1 MAFLLRSAITAI
13 LPRSDRFP
21 GAAEL
26 DLAPFV
32 AKFLRETTWLM
43 WLAAV
48 GSAVAFALS
57 PVLTVYVP
65 LPAFLLPAGLL
76 DRHAAAMSEHRIY
89 PVRQAAFLLKMI
101 GGLHWAAHPEVR
113 ARLGLAPYPPD
124 PGTWR
129 TS

>member
-1 MAFLLRSAITAI
+1 MVFLLSSAIAAI
-13 LPRSDRFP
+13 LPGSARLP

-26 DLAPFV
+26 GLAAFV
-32 AKFLRETTWLM
+32 TKFLRETTWLM

-48 GSAVAFALS
+48 GSAAAFMLT
-57 PVLTVYVP
+57 PILTVWVP
-65 LPAFLLPAGLL
+65 RPAFLLPARLL
-76 DRHAAAMSEHRIY
+76 DRHVAAMADHRVY

-113 ARLGLAPYPPD
+113 SRLGLLPYPPD

>member
-1 MAFLLRSAITAI
+1 MAFLLHFAIAAI
-13 LPRSDRFP
+13 LPGSARFP

-32 AKFLRETTWLM
+32 AKFLRETSWLM

-48 GSAVAFALS
+48 GSAVAFALA
-57 PVLTVYVP
+57 PILTIYVP
-65 LPAFLLPAGLL
+65 LPAFLLPRGLL
-76 DRHAAAMSEHRIY
+76 DRHAVAMCEHRVY
-89 PVRQAAFLLKMI
+89 TVRQAAFMLKMI
-101 GGLHWAAHPEVR
+101 GGLHWAARPEIR
-113 ARLGLAPYPPD
+113 ARLGLVPYPPD